1 MDNIPIEQLIA
12 FSGETF
18 YQHVQE
24 HYSKNVEMIL
34 RFHDIDNYLI
44 LGRTSKQELLETFEK
59 PNDEN
64 DTRELI
70 DLKSKTCNISE
81 GKILLKIGTKNKMIL
96 LLKSAQHIVNKRKR
110 QFTDQAKLNRLNK
123 HRSSSSSLSNS
134 SSDAEMNMKKYATSI
149 EESIG
154 KILTNMKNHI
164 HGHTYVNMSAN
175 AFGVMLES
183 INDQSVPSCSVQ
195 CICGDRIKLFFN
207 HNRFQLSNLIKH
219 LRNDKNK
226 SKLSIKNTS
235 QDTNDQEG
243 VDQMD
248 QMDVDEE
255 PSTDENNLLTTQ
267 NTLNKHVNNNTAD
280 TDNTAAVTIKTS
292 YSQKE
297 KPLNQLDGN
306 TYNNTSPK
314 ATTINRDGSQ
324 RLSHILATGGGT
336 QSSISYISS
345 SKSKQQ
351 LVNKEQPQTENV
363 LSNNR
368 SSTNV
373 KDQNTKSNDSS
384 QSKKRKINENDKQI
398 RFYSS
403 TKHNK
408 KKSEQEIMYD
418 KLQKSDILFTFLNTI
433 DLNRHRPPNN
443 YRYPNSVLRFA
454 TCFFILAGV
463 YVYEYV
469 RINLKF
475 LFPSVFTV
483 KKFYTQNP
491 YSEARFRFDECVKNL
506 NLYQC
511 QYIFMSEDC
520 SAIIPR
526 VEYDSTFNVF
536 NGLVTPILNGVP
548 TENFAQFNSFDD
560 LKQAIEITPRSNLV
574 NVHLVQPISTSYQYT
589 SAATVLSAY
598 GTDNKINSIDVLKR
612 WLYIYQQFYARNVRV
627 LGYATDGDPKYL
639 RAMRLASNFFVKTQT
654 LDILNDKL
662 PFTVKIPSTWS
673 IWYFLGQSQLFIFL
687 QDGTHVCTKIRNR
700 LLSKHVQLKMGSY
713 KVSIKHLYDL
723 IKNTNKIDH
732 NLSKSDLN
740 IRDKQ
745 NFTSCQRISSDSVLN
760 LLMINDQWKATY
772 NYMLILNLIW
782 LRVTKQIRKSSVK
795 INKKSNEQ
803 NDFITSNA
811 LISIELNAHSLI
823 YLYLLIEH
831 DILPQSAAGDVHLF
845 SSQHCENIFRDA
857 RSLSGIYSTRIN
869 FTMKQFLKRIDKL
882 NALTELKQ
890 FELTNEYDKIIF
902 PVHHKIKGLIDD
914 TGSKI
919 NEKNIYF
926 HVDYVG
932 EIIFKAYEV
941 AQQMAAN
948 VGMNIDLIKNKLFDI
963 QQSSQIAKQLLK
975 LNSLTEEETLVV
987 DDKDSD
993 EEEDDDEG
1001 AGDEEEDDERAG
1013 DEEEDDDE
1021 GGDDEEENDDE
1032 GGDDEEEEEDEEE
1045 EDDEGGD
1052 DEEEN
1057 DDERD
1062 GDDDEYEYEYDIEEE
1077 DDVEAN
1083 DEGNGIE
1090 ELNNNNH
1097 DHIVS
1102 QDDSKPTP
1110 SFENVQATSYSGA
1123 YQ

>member
-1 MDNIPIEQLIA
+1 
-12 FSGETF
+12 
-18 YQHVQE
+18 
-24 HYSKNVEMIL
+24 
-34 RFHDIDNYLI
+34 
-44 LGRTSKQELLETFEK
+44 
-59 PNDEN
+59 
-64 DTRELI
+64 
-70 DLKSKTCNISE
+70 
-81 GKILLKIGTKNKMIL
+81 
-96 LLKSAQHIVNKRKR
+96 
-110 QFTDQAKLNRLNK
+110 
-123 HRSSSSSLSNS
+123 
-134 SSDAEMNMKKYATSI
+134 
-149 EESIG
+149 
-154 KILTNMKNHI
+154 
-164 HGHTYVNMSAN
+164 
-175 AFGVMLES
+175 
-183 INDQSVPSCSVQ
+183 
-195 CICGDRIKLFFN
+195 ICGDRIKLFFN

-235 QDTNDQEG
+235 QDTNDQES

-314 ATTINRDGSQ
+314 ATTIYRDGSQ

-398 RFYSS
+398 RFNSS

-408 KKSEQEIMYD
+408 KKSEQE
-418 KLQKSDILFTFLNTI
+418 KSDILFTFLNTI

-526 VEYDSTFNVF
+526 LEYDSTFNVF

-687 QDGTHVCTKIRNR
+687 QDGTHR
-700 LLSKHVQLKMGSY
+700 
-713 KVSIKHLYDL
+713 
-723 IKNTNKIDH
+723 
-732 NLSKSDLN
+732 
-740 IRDKQ
+740 
-745 NFTSCQRISSDSVLN
+745 
-760 LLMINDQWKATY
+760 
-772 NYMLILNLIW
+772 IW

-993 EEEDDDEG
+993 EEEDDDED

-1032 GGDDEEEEEDEEE
+1032 GGDDEEEE

>member
-373 KDQNTKSNDSS
+373 KDQVCYTKNTYDFVFHYALQNTKSNDSS

-687 QDGTHVCTKIRNR
+687 QDGTHR
-700 LLSKHVQLKMGSY
+700 
-713 KVSIKHLYDL
+713 
-723 IKNTNKIDH
+723 
-732 NLSKSDLN
+732 
-740 IRDKQ
+740 
-745 NFTSCQRISSDSVLN
+745 
-760 LLMINDQWKATY
+760 
-772 NYMLILNLIW
+772 IW

-831 DILPQSAAGDVHLF
+831 DILPQSAADDVHLF

-1032 GGDDEEEEEDEEE
+1032 GGDDEEEEED
-1045 EDDEGGD
+1045 DEGGD

-1062 GDDDEYEYEYDIEEE
+1062 GDDNEYEYEYDIEEE

>member
-687 QDGTHVCTKIRNR
+687 QDGTHR
-700 LLSKHVQLKMGSY
+700 
-713 KVSIKHLYDL
+713 
-723 IKNTNKIDH
+723 
-732 NLSKSDLN
+732 
-740 IRDKQ
+740 
-745 NFTSCQRISSDSVLN
+745 
-760 LLMINDQWKATY
+760 
-772 NYMLILNLIW
+772 IW

-1032 GGDDEEEEEDEEE
+1032 GGDDEEEEED
-1045 EDDEGGD
+1045 DEGGD

-1062 GDDDEYEYEYDIEEE
+1062 GDDNEYEYEYDIEEE